1 MIYVRWGQRFAVFGG
16 YRFEHPRTE
25 VSVEVAGWSYLWA
38 GLFGAFY
45 VWGKGCRPQFWKAL
59 AFNIGYA
66 VLYIGGVGVTSM
78 PQVPPLFQAMAL
90 VAGIPI
96 VILIQANTMIR
107 IIKEAYR
114 RRGWMVRLGG

>member
-1 MIYVRWGQRFAVFGG
+1 VTGWG
-16 YRFEHPRTE
+16 
-25 VSVEVAGWSYLWA
+25 YLWA

-45 VWGKGCRPQFWKAL
+45 VWSKGCRPQFWKAL

-66 VLYIGGVGVTSM
+66 ALFIGAWGATSI
-78 PQVPPLFQAMAL
+78 PQVPVRIQGLFLLAL
-90 VAGIPI
+90 VPTL
-96 VILIQANTMIR
+96 ILVQANTMVG

>member
-1 MIYVRWGQRFAVFGG
+1 VFGG

-25 VSVEVAGWSYLWA
+25 VSVDVGGWSYLWA

-45 VWGKGCRPQFWKAL
+45 VWYKGCRQVFWKAL

-66 VLYIGGVGVTSM
+66 VFFFGVGFVTSM
-78 PQVPPLFQAMAL
+78 PQVPIPTRIWALAMIGMVPTL
-90 VAGIPI
+90 
-96 VILIQANTMIR
+96 ILLQANTMIR
-107 IIKEAYR
+107 MIRDAYR

>member
-1 MIYVRWGQRFAVFGG
+1 MGASIAVFGG

-25 VSVEVAGWSYLWA
+25 LSVEVTGWGYLWA

-45 VWGKGCRPQFWKAL
+45 VWSKGCRPQFWKAL
-59 AFNIGYA
+59 AYNIGYA
-66 VLYIGGVGVTSM
+66 VVFIAAWGATSI
-78 PQVPPLFQAMAL
+78 PQVPVRMQALFLLAL
-90 VAGIPI
+90 VPTL
-96 VILIQANTMIR
+96 ILIQANTMIG

>member
-1 MIYVRWGQRFAVFGG
+1 MFGG

-25 VSVEVAGWSYLWA
+25 VSVEVSRWGYLWA
-38 GLFGAFY
+38 GLFGALY
-45 VWGKGCRPQFWKAL
+45 VWRKGCGAQFLKAF

-66 VLYIGGVGVTSM
+66 VLFIGAWGATSI
-78 PQVPPLFQAMAL
+78 PQVPVRMQALFLLAL
-90 VAGIPI
+90 VPTL
-96 VILIQANTMIR
+96 ILAQANTMIG

>member
-1 MIYVRWGQRFAVFGG
+1 VFGG

-25 VSVEVAGWSYLWA
+25 LSVEVTGWGYLWA

-45 VWGKGCRPQFWKAL
+45 VWNKGCRPQFWKAL
-59 AFNIGYA
+59 AYNIGYA
-66 VLYIGGVGVTSM
+66 LLYIGGVGVTSM
-78 PQVPPLFQAMAL
+78 PQVPALFQA
-90 VAGIPI
+90 VAIIAGVPI
-96 VILIQANTMIR
+96 VILIQANTMIG